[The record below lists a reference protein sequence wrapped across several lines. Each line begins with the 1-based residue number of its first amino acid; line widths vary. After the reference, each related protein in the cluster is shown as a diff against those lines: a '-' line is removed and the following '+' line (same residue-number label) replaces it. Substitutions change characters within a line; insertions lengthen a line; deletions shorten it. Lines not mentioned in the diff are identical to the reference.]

1 MIRGNKL
8 YINITNHC
16 DVCCPFCC
24 MKSDGKKQSFMHFD
38 TIHKIMKDMDVPYI
52 VQLEGGEPTTH
63 PQFYLFM
70 EYISTL
76 EKVEEV
82 VIDTNALTLDR
93 HIDKIAEIAVRNK
106 KRITVKL
113 SYNTYLKTVFN
124 HKFVIK
130 FANYLKNI
138 ISACEFIPYV
148 NFAINVRGYTDKELD
163 TLKDELPQE
172 MIDISSFHLF
182 NSYGRAEN
190 DKSLPS
196 LRINDV
202 YDEWRCYASDGECF
216 GHNLEER
223 AKHESKL

>member
-24 MKSDGKKQSFMHFD
+24 MKSDSKKQSFMNFD

-82 VIDTNALTLDR
+82 VIDTNAFMLDR
-93 HIDKIAEIAVRNK
+93 HIDKIVEIAVRNK

-113 SYNTYLKTVFN
+113 SYNTYLKN
-124 HKFVIK
+124 GIQ
-130 FANYLKNI
+130 
-138 ISACEFIPYV
+138 P
-148 NFAINVRGYTDKELD
+148 
-163 TLKDELPQE
+163 
-172 MIDISSFHLF
+172 
-182 NSYGRAEN
+182 
-190 DKSLPS
+190 
-196 LRINDV
+196 
-202 YDEWRCYASDGECF
+202 
-216 GHNLEER
+216 
-223 AKHESKL
+223 

>member
-38 TIHKIMKDMDVPYI
+38 TIHKIMKDMDGQYI

-63 PQFYLFM
+63 PQFYLLM

-76 EKVEEV
+76 EKVEEI

-106 KRITVKL
+106 KRITVK
-113 SYNTYLKTVFN
+113 
-124 HKFVIK
+124 
-130 FANYLKNI
+130 
-138 ISACEFIPYV
+138 
-148 NFAINVRGYTDKELD
+148 
-163 TLKDELPQE
+163 
-172 MIDISSFHLF
+172 
-182 NSYGRAEN
+182 
-190 DKSLPS
+190 
-196 LRINDV
+196 
-202 YDEWRCYASDGECF
+202 
-216 GHNLEER
+216 
-223 AKHESKL
+223 